1 MGSQTA
7 SRLSRFSWLTILTVG
22 MVFGSSCGF
31 AELQA
36 ISAGITAA
44 ATAMDDRN
52 DDISFGD
59 WLADEFRDI

>member
-1 MGSQTA
+1 MGPQAT
-7 SRLSRFSWLTILTVG
+7 SRFCRFSRLTILTVG
-22 MVFGSSCGF
+22 LVFGSSCGF

-44 ATAMDDRN
+44 ASALDDRD

-59 WLADEFRDI
+59 WLADELRDL